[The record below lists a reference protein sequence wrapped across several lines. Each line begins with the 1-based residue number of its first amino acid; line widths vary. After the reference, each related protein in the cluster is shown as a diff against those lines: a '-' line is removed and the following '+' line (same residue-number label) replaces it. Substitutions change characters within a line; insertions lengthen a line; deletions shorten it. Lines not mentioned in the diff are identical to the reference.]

1 MLLKKCK
8 EKGPKKSHQILSLG
22 QERCPCHLKLSLG
35 SGRSPERTI
44 LSFLF
49 QKCRGA
55 AEGHKKIR
63 CRHGFLFL
71 SGHWPAL
78 GNHSRTMRLCR
89 GHRFIGLGAAT
100 SELMSPSRTLAQ
112 GYAQGGCPELS
123 QFPASG
129 LRGSRAC
136 QGGCLEG
143 LGGPWKLGEPGG
155 WAASQTEGPQGA
167 GGARGHGLTLSE
179 ALLYR

>member
-55 AEGHKKIR
+55 AEGHRKIR
-63 CRHGFLFL
+63 CRRGFLFL

-89 GHRFIGLGAAT
+89 GHRFIGPGAAT
-100 SELMSPSRTLAQ
+100 SELMRPSRTLAQ
-112 GYAQGGCPELS
+112 GYAQGRCPELS

-129 LRGSRAC
+129 LIGSRAC

-143 LGGPWKLGEPGG
+143 LGGPWKLGEPRER
-155 WAASQTEGPQGA
+155 AASWTEGPQEV